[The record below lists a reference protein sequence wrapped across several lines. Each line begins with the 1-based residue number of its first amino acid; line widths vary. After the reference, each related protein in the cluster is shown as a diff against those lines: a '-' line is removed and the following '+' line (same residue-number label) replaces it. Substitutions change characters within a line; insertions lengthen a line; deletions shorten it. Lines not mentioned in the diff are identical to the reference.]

1 MASILKCKGF
11 NITGSDVYES
21 DTLQKV
27 RDLGIKVFVGH
38 DAQNV
43 KGADIVVYSAAI
55 KQSNPEIVAAQ
66 ELNIKTIERSVMLG
80 IITSSYPNS
89 IAVSGTHGK
98 TSTTSMITSIL
109 IDAQKSPTAIIG
121 GTLPKI
127 NGNSCIGKSDTIV

>member
-1 MASILKCKGF
+1 MFPMASILKCKGF

-98 TSTTSMITSIL
+98 TSTTSMITSI
-109 IDAQKSPTAIIG
+109 
-121 GTLPKI
+121 
-127 NGNSCIGKSDTIV
+127 